1 MPTSLV
7 RSVIEH
13 LRRAVTPES
22 DGELLGRFVERR
34 DERALAALVDRHGP
48 MVWGVCRRVLSHH
61 DAEDAFQAAF
71 IVLVRKA
78 ASVKPREMVGNWLYG
93 VAQHAALQARR
104 TIARRREVQVTEM
117 PDAAAA
123 QNDQWP
129 DVQPL
134 LDQELSRL
142 PDRYRAVLVLC
153 DLEGKTRRD
162 VAVQLGCPEGT
173 VASRLVRARSM
184 LAKRLTQRGV
194 VLSGGSLAAVL
205 SHNIA
210 SAAVPAAVVSSTIK
224 AASLC
229 GQVSLKVAALTEGVL
244 KTMLLT
250 KLKSVMAVLV
260 IVAMIGAIG
269 FGIARGQQKGDTPQ
283 AAEKAEVPVVKEKAE
298 MDDATAW
305 GKEVDGL
312 QAGLLAEAATCRLGE
327 QLKFT
332 LKLRNVG
339 KAEATVTYSLSGYSP
354 SVTTDSGG
362 RVTVYM
368 PPPYSGYSPPIKRTL
383 KPGETITLYNP
394 KVAVEPEGRAKLLI
408 VKPYETSTICVAPG
422 KYKIAYGDML
432 QSHPKVATGTAEF
445 EVKDQVAW
453 GKEANGLQAG
463 LYISNASDVRIGGKV
478 QMVVKL
484 RNVSKETIKV
494 SAWPLWMNYPGVVD
508 ARGDRVRT
516 TRAPI
521 PLFEIIPQAL
531 TLKPGE
537 TVDVGR
543 SDLLVA
549 EPDQK
554 VTVPDGVVDLCA
566 IHVKPGMYKAG
577 CIGFIQEHPTLA
589 TGTVEFEVK
598 PAESVTAWG
607 EEQPGG
613 IQIGLGYLSGEKRV
627 YSTGESVTLVVR
639 ARSVGRQ
646 DVQLEYVRDL
656 WINYPPT
663 IIDGDGKKYPMPKV
677 ITNIIQESS
686 QETLKAGKETDLYR
700 MKLELRPAGEAD
712 DKQVMKIFG
721 TGKFQIHEEFGLIG
735 RAWVGENRNAAT
747 DRTLPSGKLEIEVK
761 EPGKVKQEKEKDAV
775 TAWGK
780 EVGGLQAGLS
790 IAEKRAYS
798 HGETVTLVVRVRN
811 VGKEAV
817 KFRYLKEFFMEKPPT
832 VTGGESKA
840 VRLGGV
846 DLFGRLV
853 HIPVDVN
860 LAPGKEME
868 LHDLK
873 LKLEPASEDSDVTEV
888 STEALHGKGKFQ
900 ILYEQLAAASI
911 DPNLTKLATGKLELE
926 VKEAEKPEK

>member
-1 MPTSLV
+1 
-7 RSVIEH
+7 
-13 LRRAVTPES
+13 
-22 DGELLGRFVERR
+22 
-34 DERALAALVDRHGP
+34 
-48 MVWGVCRRVLSHH
+48 MVWGVCRRLLAHH
-61 DAEDAFQAAF
+61 DAEDAFQTTF

-78 ASVKPREMVGNWLYG
+78 GSVKPRGMVGNWLFG
-93 VAQHAALQARR
+93 VARQVALQAR
-104 TIARRREVQVTEM
+104 TTVRRRVREVQVTQM
-117 PDAAAA
+117 PDVEAPQDRWA
-123 QNDQWP
+123 DMRP
-129 DVQPL
+129 V
-134 LDQELSRL
+134 LDEELSRL
-142 PDRYRAVLVLC
+142 PDHYRAVIVLC
-153 DLEGKTRRD
+153 DLEGRTRKE
-162 VAVQLGCPEGT
+162 VARQVGCPEGT
-173 VASRLVRARSM
+173 VASRLTRARAM

-194 VLSGGSLAAVL
+194 ALSVAALAAVF
-205 SHNIA
+205 SQKIA
-210 SAAVPAAVVSSTIK
+210 SAGVPASVLTSTIK

-229 GQVSLKVAALTEGVL
+229 AAGQAAVSLKVAALTEGVL
-244 KTMLLT
+244 KAMLVT
-250 KLKSVMAVLV
+250 KLKAGVAVVLV
-260 IVAMIGAIG
+260 LGFLAIGAIG
-269 FGIARGQQKGDTPQ
+269 VGIARGQQKGDTPQ

-298 MDDATAW
+298 MEDTTAW
-305 GKEVDGL
+305 GEEVDGL

-589 TGTVEFEVK
+589 TGTVEFEVE
-598 PAESVTAWG
+598 PAES
-607 EEQPGG
+607 
-613 IQIGLGYLSGEKRV
+613 
-627 YSTGESVTLVVR
+627 
-639 ARSVGRQ
+639 
-646 DVQLEYVRDL
+646 
-656 WINYPPT
+656 
-663 IIDGDGKKYPMPKV
+663 
-677 ITNIIQESS
+677 
-686 QETLKAGKETDLYR
+686 
-700 MKLELRPAGEAD
+700 
-712 DKQVMKIFG
+712 
-721 TGKFQIHEEFGLIG
+721 
-735 RAWVGENRNAAT
+735 
-747 DRTLPSGKLEIEVK
+747 
-761 EPGKVKQEKEKDAV
+761 V

-780 EVGGLQAGLS
+780 EVGGLQAGLTV
-790 IAEKRAYS
+790 AENRAY
-798 HGETVTLVVRVRN
+798 HTGETVELVVRVRN
-811 VGKEAV
+811 VGKEPV
-817 KFRYLKEFFMEKPPT
+817 KFQYIPKFFVENAPT
-832 VTGGESKA
+832 VTNSDGMQVHFRYGFIELTAGHSK
-840 VRLGGV
+840 
-846 DLFGRLV
+846 
-853 HIPVDVN
+853 VDVS
-860 LAPGKEME
+860 LAPGKE
-868 LHDLK
+868 
-873 LKLEPASEDSDVTEV
+873 
-888 STEALHGKGKFQ
+888 
-900 ILYEQLAAASI
+900 IQL
-911 DPNLTKLATGKLELE
+911 GE
-926 VKEAEKPEK
+926 VKLPMTLLGSRSRSQIAAQLHEL